1 MAFIYQYDLVRSGEE
16 IFNIYDNDNMEII
29 ENTIRDIFGGR
40 VKEIDIESEDG
51 TNRPYIQFKLYKSA
65 TNGELRKLGKMI
77 KARINNCP
85 GIQRRKQKAYFIVE
99 EVDDENNEIHVDIVY
114 ESFAHLDD
122 YQRKAEQYFEKIDSY
137 SREKK
142 NIASANIKNIIYLDV
157 YSAVIEKDV
166 FPSDVREGNSYS
178 VTVHHRK
185 RKHKAYEKGVIHKMQ
200 IEIESVPEYEFLISN
215 HIINNYDDEIDY
227 FDISL
232 VKEDNDIIDRAQ
244 ETLRVDIASLEGP
257 ALEKTNL
264 EENWIFKIHNVGQ
277 ALATSLAVPGETP
290 SVYFD
295 YGLLYARNKG
305 TKPDNVMLP
314 IKEEGKIFLSHIHKD
329 HWFGICDNS
338 IAYRAKWFTPDQQSI
353 EFRKVCAEIIMAG
366 GEVKTIPVG
375 LHTYLDGKIM
385 VSCGGNS
392 RYDPS
397 RVAKSRHETGMVIKV
412 CGKKRNGEELA
423 ILVEGDQDYDYVEN
437 SFLENVD
444 ILVACHHGGKYS
456 WTVHSALP
464 HPRSDDSCVIYSY
477 GINNSYGHP
486 SRRNEHI
493 SNGWINEHDTI
504 NGDYSI
510 DVIF

>member
-295 YGLLYARNKG
+295 YGLPYARNKG

-314 IKEEGKIFLSHIHKD
+314 IKEEPES
-329 HWFGICDNS
+329 
-338 IAYRAKWFTPDQQSI
+338 
-353 EFRKVCAEIIMAG
+353 
-366 GEVKTIPVG
+366 VKF
-375 LHTYLDGKIM
+375 
-385 VSCGGNS
+385 
-392 RYDPS
+392 
-397 RVAKSRHETGMVIKV
+397 
-412 CGKKRNGEELA
+412 
-423 ILVEGDQDYDYVEN
+423 IL
-437 SFLENVD
+437 
-444 ILVACHHGGKYS
+444 
-456 WTVHSALP
+456 
-464 HPRSDDSCVIYSY
+464 
-477 GINNSYGHP
+477 
-486 SRRNEHI
+486 
-493 SNGWINEHDTI
+493 
-504 NGDYSI
+504 
-510 DVIF
+510 